1 MRERNTGYRHSTT
14 HHPLFT
20 VLHAL
25 FAPALRHWP
34 YMANIRI
41 GHSAGPIDGP
51 PRRPMRAPE
60 HSRRRTGYT
69 NHDQRAVTLVS
80 TIVHS
85 GDFVPR
91 LMPRMASPIG
101 HDENTG
107 TAPASKLAV
116 RTNAYV
122 RYLASFCDIRERTL
136 TPDAEI
142 RGSRGCYD
150 LPRRK

>member
-1 MRERNTGYRHSTT
+1 M
-14 HHPLFT
+14 P
-20 VLHAL
+20 
-25 FAPALRHWP
+25 APSL
-34 YMANIRI
+34 
-41 GHSAGPIDGP
+41 DGP

-80 TIVHS
+80 SIAHY
-85 GDFVPR
+85 GGFVPR
-91 LMPRMASPIG
+91 LTTRMAHPIG
-101 HDENTG
+101 YDENTG

-122 RYLASFCDIRERTL
+122 RYLASFCDIREHTL

-142 RGSRGCYD
+142 RGSRGYYD
-150 LPRRK
+150 LQRRK